1 MIHLIPG
8 SPRFVERLLGDRIGL
23 DVASVGEGLIA
34 RGVEIRMARLGVGRL
49 GDYERILLDS
59 PVEVQALTEEVV
71 IPESWFFRDD
81 RPFSTFREFVRAGW
95 VSDPR
100 RGPVSILCLPC
111 AGGEE
116 PYSVVIALLELGMPR
131 ERFEVVAVDISEH
144 SIDRAKLGIYGANA
158 FRGVDL
164 KVQEKYFDFTSDR
177 GRYQIK
183 PAVRSAVRFEPGNL
197 LDPTLLERHPP
208 FTIVFCRNLLI
219 YFDEPARLKAFAS
232 LDRLTLDDGL
242 LFLGH
247 ADRSD
252 PSPSTRFA
260 PTGDKGSFVY
270 RKRQAGVSSP
280 PSPTPSPKPPRR
292 PATPPKDQSPTR
304 PPGITVSNGSVSR
317 PPQLTRARSAPVES
331 LRIDRAEAIRQ
342 ASSLADQG
350 RYAEATRLVMDLTAR
365 GPLDASAHFLL
376 GIIHQAAGDRAKAE
390 AELSKA
396 IYLDPDHDEAL
407 LALALLARRKGD
419 MATEAMFRRRADR
432 VLARK
437 GS

>member
-1 MIHLIPG
+1 MNSLIPG
-8 SPRFVERLLGDRIGL
+8 SPGFVKRLLGDRIGL
-23 DVASVGEGLIA
+23 DVASVGESLIV
-34 RGVEIRMARLGVGRL
+34 RGVATRMARLGVRRL
-49 GDYERILLDS
+49 EDYERILLDT
-59 PVEVQALTEEVV
+59 PGEVQALIEEVV

-95 VSDPR
+95 AADPR

-116 PYSVVIALLELGMPR
+116 PYSVAIALIELGMAR
-131 ERFEVVAVDISEH
+131 ERFEVVAVDISER
-144 SIDRAKLGIYGANA
+144 SIDRAKLGIYGTNA

-164 KVQEKYFDFTSDR
+164 KLQEKYFDFTSVR

-183 PAVRSAVRFEPGNL
+183 PAVRSAVRFEPGNI
-197 LDPTLLERHPP
+197 LDPTLLDRQPP
-208 FTIVFCRNLLI
+208 FDVVFCRNLLI
-219 YFDEPARLKAFAS
+219 YFDEPARIKAFAN
-232 LDRLTLDDGL
+232 LDRLTLDDGI

-247 ADRSD
+247 ADRPD

-270 RKRQAGVSSP
+270 RKRQAGASSP
-280 PSPTPSPKPPRR
+280 PSPTASPKLPRW
-292 PATPPKDQSPTR
+292 PAPSKNRGPTR
-304 PPGITVSNGSVSR
+304 PPEVTTSNGSVPSPEPIR
-317 PPQLTRARSAPVES
+317 PRSVPAASP
-331 LRIDRAEAIRQ
+331 RDDRDEAIRQ
-342 ASSLADQG
+342 ASALADGG
-350 RYAEATRLVMDLTAR
+350 RYAEATRLVTDLTAR

-390 AELSKA
+390 AELAKA

-419 MATEAMFRRRADR
+419 VATEAMFRRRADR